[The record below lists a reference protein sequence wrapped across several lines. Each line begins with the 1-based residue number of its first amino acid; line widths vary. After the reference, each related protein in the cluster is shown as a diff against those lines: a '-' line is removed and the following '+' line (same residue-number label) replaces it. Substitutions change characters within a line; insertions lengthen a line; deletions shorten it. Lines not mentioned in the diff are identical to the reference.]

1 MTEAQYNALLAL
13 FHECNEE
20 FWRLP
25 QATLDEFFNR
35 LYAK

>member
-1 MTEAQYNALLAL
+1 MTEAQYQVLLAL

-20 FWRLP
+20 FWHLP
-25 QATLDEFFNR
+25 QATRERFFSR